1 MHALT
6 LLLIT
11 LFFGRWAELIPLA
24 VLAAIVLVVAYR
36 LSEWRVFVHE
46 LRAPRS
52 DAIVMV
58 TTFLLTL
65 LVDLT
70 VGIGVGMVLA
80 AFLFMKRMAEVTNIT
95 IVRREFEEA
104 GRAAGDDRGAI
115 YRRKIPP
122 GVEVYEI
129 NGPFFFGAAEKF
141 KQTLGEVSRRPKVLV
156 IRMRNVPAIDSTA
169 MHALKDLVRRTRSEG
184 THVLL
189 SDVRSQPL
197 VALGRSGLLDE
208 IGEDE
213 PVRRRGRGAGG
224 GAPAIA
230 ARDGLTSSRSAC
242 LSPGAGRPFCHGSGS
257 SARGPRG
264 RQDGRA
270 GAGDLGGRERP
281 TGVRA
286 PARGGPPLPRPG
298 APHRDHRPPGAGKST
313 LVERLVIAYRAAGLR
328 VGVVAVDPT
337 SPFTGGAL
345 LGDRIRMESVA
356 LDEGVYI
363 RSMASRGSLG
373 GLATSTREVS
383 DLLDAAGFDRILVE
397 TVGVG
402 QSELDVARMADTTI
416 LVLVPES
423 GDGIQTLKSGVMEA
437 ADIFAVNKADRP
449 GADKLR
455 HEIEVTLGIRRGN
468 AYRNM
473 PAHHGYRA
481 SRAVPESAPETAA
494 PAAGDGPWEHPVVLT
509 VAAKGEGIDQL
520 VAALD
525 RHHEWLGRSG
535 TLEARRRRRMVER
548 TREVVDRAAR
558 RWMWD
563 ETHAE
568 QLISDRLDQMVDGK
582 LSPYDV
588 ATEVLDGLKQG
599 ARL

>member
-1 MHALT
+1 MDPD
-6 LLLIT
+6 LLL
-11 LFFGRWAELIPLA
+11 AD
-24 VLAAIVLVVAYR
+24 LAAGNTAALARAISVVENGRPGFER
-36 LSEWRVFVHE
+36 LLAGVH
-46 LRAPRS
+46 RS
-52 DAIVMV
+52 
-58 TTFLLTL
+58 L
-65 LVDLT
+65 
-70 VGIGVGMVLA
+70 
-80 AFLFMKRMAEVTNIT
+80 
-95 IVRREFEEA
+95 
-104 GRAAGDDRGAI
+104 GRA
-115 YRRKIPP
+115 RR
-122 GVEVYEI
+122 
-129 NGPFFFGAAEKF
+129 
-141 KQTLGEVSRRPKVLV
+141 
-156 IRMRNVPAIDSTA
+156 
-169 MHALKDLVRRTRSEG
+169 
-184 THVLL
+184 
-189 SDVRSQPL
+189 
-197 VALGRSGLLDE
+197 
-208 IGEDE
+208 IG
-213 PVRRRGRGAGG
+213 
-224 GAPAIA
+224 I
-230 ARDGLTSSRSAC
+230 
-242 LSPGAGRPFCHGSGS
+242 
-257 SARGPRG
+257 
-264 RQDGRA
+264 
-270 GAGDLGGRERP
+270 
-281 TGVRA
+281 TG
-286 PARGGPPLPRPG
+286 
-298 APHRDHRPPGAGKST
+298 PPGAGKST
-313 LVERLVIAYRAAGLR
+313 LVERLVIGYRAAGLR

-383 DLLDAAGFDRILVE
+383 DLLDAAKFDRILVE

-402 QSELDVARMADTTI
+402 QSELDVARMADTTV

-481 SRAVPESAPETAA
+481 SGRTGKRAEPAA
-494 PAAGDGPWEHPVVLT
+494 PAEGDGPWEHPVVLT
-509 VAAKGEGIDQL
+509 IASKGDGIDQL
-520 VAALD
+520 MAALD

-535 TLEARRRRRMVER
+535 TLEGRRRRRMVER

-568 QLISDRLDQMVDGK
+568 QLISDRLEQMVDGK